1 MSWADQQRI
10 NRFSRL
16 HARFSDVEEEL
27 KARRTEREELEDL
40 GMELEL
46 LSDARRTRGSSC
58 TSWNRYWNDEAIRN
72 EPHGGARKVA
82 DPDLGPPIARLS
94 LSTLTRLIS
103 PPADD
108 T

>member
-46 LSDARRTRGSSC
+46 LSDER
-58 TSWNRYWNDEAIRN
+58 
-72 EPHGGARKVA
+72 V
-82 DPDLGPPIARLS
+82 L
-94 LSTLTRLIS
+94 
-103 PPADD
+103 
-108 T
+108 